1 MDDLRHVEATWDS
14 YARED
19 ALWSILTAPGKEGGQ
34 WDLDEFYDTGE
45 AEVVAII
52 ELLERLGLSPETA
65 RALDFGCGV
74 GRLTRAMGSRFDWVV
89 GVDVSAEM
97 IARAQ
102 RLNGGRTNLTWIH
115 NPHPGLPDIED
126 RSIDFIYT
134 RLVLQ
139 HMPTAAALGYLSEFA
154 RVLAPRG
161 LLVFQYPCGNIE
173 TQARPGPIRRVL
185 RRLRAFLRPA
195 PPRPLIMEMHG
206 HPVSGVVD
214 QVQRSGLRLHAI
226 LDDSGSAP
234 PDDAYM
240 YIAGR
245 PDRRTTAMPF
255 LRP

>member
-19 ALWSILTAPGKEGGQ
+19 ALWSILTAPGKEGGR
-34 WDLDEFYDTGE
+34 WDLDEFFDTGASE
-45 AEVVAII
+45 IAAITTM
-52 ELLERLGLSPETA
+52 LDRLGLPPERS

-74 GRLTRAMGSRFDWVV
+74 GRLTRALGSRFDRVI

-97 IARAQ
+97 IAHAR
-102 RLNGGRTNLTWIH
+102 RLNEGRENLEWIH
-115 NPHPGLPDIED
+115 NPHHGIPDIGD
-126 RSIDFIYT
+126 ASIDLIYT
-134 RLVLQ
+134 RFVLQ
-139 HMPTAAALGYLSEFA
+139 HVPTSAALGYLAEFA

-173 TQARPGPIRRVL
+173 LQERSDPIRVAL
-185 RRLRAFLRPA
+185 RRVRAILRPP

-206 HPVSGVVD
+206 HPLPGVID
-214 QVQRSGLRLHAI
+214 QLQRSGLRVHAI

-234 PDDAYM
+234 PDEAYM

-245 PDRRTTAMPF
+245 PDRRTTTMPF
-255 LRP
+255 IRG